1 MNGNP
6 LIDWCEKVAAPVLEA
21 AAAGQPISF
30 AAKQALLRLSDI
42 LASQGI
48 NEGESSVGSDRHPMD
63 QLSVLERLS
72 GTRES

>member
-6 LIDWCEKVAAPVLEA
+6 LIDWCEQVAAPVLEA

-30 AAKQALLRLSDI
+30 AAKQALLRLSEI

-48 NEGESSVGSDRHPMD
+48 DATSPEGLRLAPMWH
-63 QLSVLERLS
+63 R
-72 GTRES
+72 

>member
-6 LIDWCEKVAAPVLEA
+6 LIDWCEKVAAPALEA

-42 LASQGI
+42 LASQDI
-48 NEGESSVGSDRHPMD
+48 SEGGTSAESGRHPLD
-63 QLSVLERLS
+63 QFGVLERLS
-72 GTRES
+72 GIRKS

>member
-48 NEGESSVGSDRHPMD
+48 SEGSSSAESGRHPID
-63 QLSVLERLS
+63 QFGVLERLP